1 MNNVMIDIE
10 TLGTMTNS
18 VILSIGAVQ
27 FGEDGL
33 GDEFYSTINIDSCLE
48 RGLVVEGRTILWWMG
63 QDDAARAALGQ
74 NELSLAAALQ
84 GLTNAFDWNNTLV
97 WCNGLNFD
105 LPILDTAYRAC
116 GTQAPWAYYNGRDY
130 RTIKSELDRDVF
142 KSLEVKP
149 TVAHDALEDAKA
161 QALTLLAIRRGT
173 AGAVERR
180 SNQRAFAT

>member
-10 TLGTMTNS
+10 TLGTAANS

-27 FGEDGL
+27 FGENGL
-33 GDEFYSTINIDSCLE
+33 GDEVYSTINIDSCLE

-63 QDDAARAALGQ
+63 QADAARAALGQ

-105 LPILDTAYRAC
+105 LPILDSAYRAC
-116 GTQAPWAYYNGRDY
+116 GMAAPWAYYNGRDY
-130 RTIKSELDRDVF
+130 RTIKCELPKETF
-142 KSLEVKP
+142 KALEVTPVVK
-149 TVAHDALEDAKA
+149 HDALEDAKA
-161 QALTLLAIRRGT
+161 QALTLLAIR
-173 AGAVERR
+173 ALQHKHCPFQMSVA
-180 SNQRAFAT
+180 AAA